1 MIFSL
6 FLCRIN
12 QLYIDDL
19 MISIEPERNDLQ
31 LVICSNEIDLPL
43 FCITMSNVYFSIRI
57 FLSLLSS
64 SRGFFSLSQQEEAK
78 TCRFMFCLCSK
89 KRDVD
94 LISISSSS
102 GWLAFLFFLSV

>member
-64 SRGFFSLSQQEEAK
+64 SRGFFLSLAA
-78 TCRFMFCLCSK
+78 RGSK
-89 KRDVD
+89 DMPIHV
-94 LISISSSS
+94 LP
-102 GWLAFLFFLSV
+102 L